1 MNDAI
6 KGIPPLGNGSTSD
19 NRLARIER
27 ALNRIIKF
35 IGNMED
41 GFGIQFKPTN
51 DMSSIRISAE
61 GSGGGGGGG
70 YVYDGEFAISRTASI
85 KLGGE
90 GESDKEAFF
99 VNGGTVCVNGTRF
112 TLQRK
117 QVAINSNSGFIYL
130 VLKDVEECGEH
141 NWEVDF
147 SDDYSDAIAYI
158 QLGYYSRVQAGE
170 TNEHGNPVTPG
181 TYSVVQTYL
190 GGSGANMVVI
200 EDCYS

>member
-1 MNDAI
+1 MPSLP
-6 KGIPPLGNGSTSD
+6 PPLRSGDPIQAIVPWTEKIIDYLRAITPRPSATVTIQTTANGTTFHAAPAAS
-19 NRLARIER
+19 RR
-27 ALNRIIKF
+27 K
-35 IGNMED
+35 GD
-41 GFGIQFKPTN
+41 GGE
-51 DMSSIRISAE
+51 S
-61 GSGGGGGGG
+61 

-99 VNGGTVCVNGTRF
+99 VKGGTVCVNGTRF
-112 TLQRK
+112 TVERQ

-141 NWEVDF
+141 NWEVEIC
-147 SDDYSDAIAYI
+147 DDYSDAIAWI
-158 QLGYYSRVQAGE
+158 ELGQFSRVQAGE
-170 TNEHGNPVTPG
+170 TDEHGNPVTPG
-181 TYSVVQTYL
+181 TYSVLQTYL